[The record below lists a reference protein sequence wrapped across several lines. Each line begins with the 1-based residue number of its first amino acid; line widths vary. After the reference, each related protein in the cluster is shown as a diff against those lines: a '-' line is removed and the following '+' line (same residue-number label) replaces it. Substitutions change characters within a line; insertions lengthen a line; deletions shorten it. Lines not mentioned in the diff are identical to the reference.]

1 MFMCINIWSKVG
13 GIIGEFVEPLGG
25 GKSEVSE
32 SLGAF
37 KGCSLCHFP
46 VHSLLSCL
54 PPDQSSYHKFPL
66 PWDQLL
72 LYISCNSDYNCSS
85 HKLNKFFL
93 LWIGSVRYSAK
104 ESGEIIQF
112 PHVSLSILSIYTL
125 VITHASIF
133 LPVFFQNES
142 LSLPSRFFSGSI
154 YVCLTQHN
162 NFWYHLFSW
171 KWHDSILCY
180 EWLKCHHICAYI
192 HIQIYIV
199 VSSFI
204 YLLTVP

>member
-13 GIIGEFVEPLGG
+13 GILGEFVEPLGG

-37 KGCSLCHFP
+37 KGCSLFHFT

-133 LPVFFQNES
+133 LPVFFFKMNPFLFPLGFSQALYMSVLLNIIISGTIYFPENDTIA
-142 LSLPSRFFSGSI
+142 FF
-154 YVCLTQHN
+154 TMN
-162 NFWYHLFSW
+162 
-171 KWHDSILCY
+171 D
-180 EWLKCHHICAYI
+180 
-192 HIQIYIV
+192 
-199 VSSFI
+199 
-204 YLLTVP
+204 